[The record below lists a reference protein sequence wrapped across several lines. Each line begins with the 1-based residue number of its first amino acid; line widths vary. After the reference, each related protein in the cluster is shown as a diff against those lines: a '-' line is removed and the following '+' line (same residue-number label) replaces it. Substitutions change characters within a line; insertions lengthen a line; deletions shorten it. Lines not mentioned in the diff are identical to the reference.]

1 MISDDNNLY
10 ENRDEIKEKKYI
22 LTKDNVSYEIE
33 VNEISN
39 IIHIKYKN
47 YEISLT
53 FDEISKIINISI
65 NSKDEVYKYIIN
77 IFEQNEVIIKDII
90 DNEKIRLIFKLHDSI
105 NHQESEIEID
115 LINNEINKDF
125 IITQLINKCNKL
137 ENENI
142 SLKTIKGEDKKGINQ
157 EIFKDKNKNEL
168 ENNQEKIIK
177 KENDTGETNNN
188 LNINKSEKE
197 NKEIIN
203 NNIERT
209 INISITNNDKYIN
222 KEENNLKNNVI
233 SNEKIKIVELGL
245 LNEITENS
253 FCSNIEDNTFYIFNS
268 FQNNILYL
276 IYSTKAKSIIC
287 YKFSEKKI
295 IKEIKDPHEGEY
307 ITNYRH
313 SIYNNLDIIM
323 SISLSNNM
331 LKIWEFPNFECILT
345 IKKVNEKGN
354 LYSACFLNK
363 DIINIHERNNYII
376 TSSAGSNDPIKIY
389 DFNGDIV
396 QKFEQQSE
404 EDVYFIDSYFDI
416 KLKKYFIITG
426 NYNYTKSYDFYE
438 TKLYKKYYNSSE
450 DNYGSHC
457 SCIINVNKNNENE
470 VVKLIDLCYGS
481 DIIQIWNFHTGE
493 LISKITTDGIGFVS
507 CCLWNNNYIYVASK
521 DRTIKLIDL
530 SKKEVVQNLKGHKN
544 WISCVRKIKHHEYGE
559 CLVSQGD
566 LNDQIKLWINKSL
579 IK

>member
-65 NSKDEVYKYIIN
+65 NLKDEVYKYIIN

-168 ENNQEKIIK
+168 EHNQEKIIK

-188 LNINKSEKE
+188 LKKSEKE

-203 NNIERT
+203 NNIEKT
-209 INISITNNDKYIN
+209 INISITNNDKIN
-222 KEENNLKNNVI
+222 KEENNLKNNII

-307 ITNYRH
+307 ITNYHH

-323 SISLSNNM
+323 SISLSNNL

-457 SCIINVNKNNENE
+457 SCIIM
-470 VVKLIDLCYGS
+470 
-481 DIIQIWNFHTGE
+481 
-493 LISKITTDGIGFVS
+493 
-507 CCLWNNNYIYVASK
+507 
-521 DRTIKLIDL
+521 
-530 SKKEVVQNLKGHKN
+530 
-544 WISCVRKIKHHEYGE
+544 
-559 CLVSQGD
+559 
-566 LNDQIKLWINKSL
+566 L
-579 IK
+579 IKIMRMK